1 MRNADLLE
9 VTDAPDAAILKTYTL
24 LDQVEASM
32 PKLTSESLPSEVSQ
46 ALEIYPQEWLLR
58 VELIERGDALIAKEM
73 KQQLRAI
80 QSEDPALKVL
90 IDLALS

>member
-1 MRNADLLE
+1 MLE
-9 VTDAPDAAILKTYTL
+9 IADAPDTAILKAYAL
-24 LDQVEASM
+24 LDQVEATM
-32 PKLTSESLPSEVSQ
+32 PQLTSESPPNEVSQ

-58 VELIERGDALIAKEM
+58 VELMERGDALIAKEM

>member
-1 MRNADLLE
+1 MLE
-9 VTDAPDAAILKTYTL
+9 IADAPDAAILKAYAL
-24 LDQVEASM
+24 LDQVEATM
-32 PKLTSESLPSEVSQ
+32 PKLTSESLPNEVSQ

-58 VELIERGDALIAKEM
+58 VKLMERGDALIAKEM

-80 QSEDPALKVL
+80 QSEDPALNVL